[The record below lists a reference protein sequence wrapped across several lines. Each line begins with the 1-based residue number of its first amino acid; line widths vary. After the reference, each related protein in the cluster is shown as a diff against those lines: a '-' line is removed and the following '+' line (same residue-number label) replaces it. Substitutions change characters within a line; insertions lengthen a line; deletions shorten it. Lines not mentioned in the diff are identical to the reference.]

1 MQLRQQV
8 AELRAANFALNDEA
22 KTMRAERDEA
32 RRMYCLGF
40 TDFCPNPAHAHL
52 GLVDA
57 AAEVAKSFGWDCF
70 KEKP

>member
-1 MQLRQQV
+1 MIELNDIMQLCQQV
-8 AELRAANFALNDEA
+8 EEL
-22 KTMRAERDEA
+22 RAERDDA

-52 GLVDA
+52 SLVDA